1 MKVTVTLLFKGKEIS
16 TRARAGQTLATIIEE
31 AGLDLELPCG
41 GHRDCGACRVH
52 AQGLLSPPTAVELE
66 LLGEEKIGQGVRL
79 ACKSKIRGAAE
90 IIVPETLQAAN
101 ILARGTAR
109 RTGFNPNISKKL
121 LAPIIAAES
130 SLLESVRKSL
140 AETGLAAAPEL
151 EVAGPEKNSAGG
163 VLTAVSRN
171 GTVDLVEPGDTRAEC
186 FGLAVDVGTTTL
198 VVSLVD
204 LNSGRE
210 LDTIS
215 ALNPQ
220 VTYGHDV
227 VTRITQVKGKQ
238 VSLRHL
244 QEILVR
250 ELDRLGRELCQRHS
264 LSPARIYEAAVAGN
278 TCMMHLLLALD
289 PVVLALAPYTSR
301 IKGSV
306 SVRATELGFRSLCRA
321 HLYILPPIS
330 PFVGGDITAG
340 ILATDLAAG
349 PKPTLL
355 IDIGTNGEVVLVT
368 EDKIF
373 ACSVAAGPAF
383 EGMNIA
389 CGMRAQPGAIEAV
402 RIENDGPRL
411 KVIGQ
416 GRPRG
421 ICGSGLIDVV
431 AQLREKELINA
442 RGRIA
447 ADCAAPSL
455 RSCLRDRDGK
465 RSFLLF
471 ADDRGRQVYISQ
483 QDIRQVQLA
492 KGACRAGINLLL
504 KEAAIGPA
512 AVKRV
517 WVAGAFGYHLKPASL
532 IKIGLLPR
540 QWHDRIAFAGNT
552 AKVGALSV
560 LLNRRLRDEAAGLV
574 RSVMTVDLV
583 SHPEFDRQF
592 IRAMLF

>member
-1 MKVTVTLLFKGKEIS
+1 MKVTVTLLVRGGKIS
-16 TRARAGQTLATIIEE
+16 TRARAGQTLAAVIQG

-41 GHRDCGACRVH
+41 GHRDCGACQVH
-52 AQGLLSPPTAVELE
+52 AQGRLSPPTAVELE
-66 LLGEEKIGQGVRL
+66 LLGAEKIGQGVRL
-79 ACKSKIRGAAE
+79 ACKSKIQGEAG
-90 IIVPETLQAAN
+90 IIVPETLQATN

-109 RTGFNPNISKKL
+109 RTDFNPDISKRL
-121 LAPIIAAES
+121 LPPIIPAEGP
-130 SLLESVRKSL
+130 LLESIKKSL

-151 EVAGPEKNSAGG
+151 ELAGPEKNSAKG

-171 GTVDLVEPGDTRAEC
+171 GTVDLVEHGDTRAEC

-198 VVSLVD
+198 VVALVD
-204 LNSGRE
+204 LISGRE
-210 LDTIS
+210 LGTAS

-227 VTRITQVKGKQ
+227 ITRITQVKGKQ
-238 VSLRHL
+238 VSLHHL
-244 QEILVR
+244 QAILVR
-250 ELDRLGRELCQRHS
+250 ELDRLGRELCRRHS
-264 LSPARIYEAAVAGN
+264 LAPARIYEAAVAGN
-278 TCMMHLLLALD
+278 TCMMHLLLGLD

-301 IKGSV
+301 IKGSI
-306 SVRATELGFRSLCRA
+306 SVRATELGFKSLGRA

-340 ILATDLAAG
+340 ILAADLAGG

-368 EDKIF
+368 ENKTF

-402 RIENDGPRL
+402 GIENDGPRL

-431 AQLREKELINA
+431 AQLREKELIDA
-442 RGRIA
+442 GGRIA

-455 RSCLRDRDGK
+455 RPYLRDQNGK

-471 ADDRGRQVYISQ
+471 ADRSRQVYISQ

-517 WVAGAFGYHLKPASL
+517 CVAGAFGYHLKPASL

-540 QWHDRIAFAGNT
+540 EWHDRIAFVGNT
-552 AKVGALSV
+552 AKEGALSV
-560 LLNRRLRDEAAGLV
+560 LLNQRLRDEAARLG
-574 RSVMTVDLV
+574 RSVLTVDLV

-592 IRAMLF
+592 IQAMLF

>member
-1 MKVTVTLLFKGKEIS
+1 MKVLVTLLFKGEKIS
-16 TRARAGQTLATIIEE
+16 TRVRAGQVLAAVIQD

-41 GHRDCGACRVH
+41 GHRDCGACRVQ
-52 AQGLLSPPTAVELE
+52 AQGMLSPPTAVELE
-66 LLGEEKIGQGVRL
+66 LLGPEKIRQGVRL
-79 ACKSKIRGAAE
+79 ACKSKIRGPAE
-90 IIVPETLQAAN
+90 IIVPETLLAAN
-101 ILARGTAR
+101 ILSRGTTR
-109 RTGFNPNISKKL
+109 RTDLNPNISKKL
-121 LAPIIAAES
+121 LASISPAGS
-130 SLLESVRKSL
+130 SLLESVKKSL
-140 AETGLAAAPEL
+140 AGTGLPAGPEL
-151 EVAGPEKNSAGG
+151 EVAGPEKDGAGG
-163 VLTAVSRN
+163 VMTAVSRN
-171 GTVDLVEPGDTRAEC
+171 GMVDLVEPGDTRAEC

-198 VVSLVD
+198 VVALVD

-220 VTYGHDV
+220 VSHGHDV
-227 VTRITQVKGKQ
+227 LTRITQVKGGQ
-238 VSLRHL
+238 VSLKHL
-244 QEILVR
+244 QEILVS
-250 ELDRLGRELCQRHS
+250 ELDRLGRALCQRHS

-278 TCMMHLLLALD
+278 TCMMHLLLGLD

-301 IKGSV
+301 IKGSINI
-306 SVRATELGFRSLCRA
+306 RATELGFKSLCRA

-340 ILATDLAAG
+340 ILATDLAGG
-349 PKPTLL
+349 PKPTLF

-368 EDKIF
+368 ENKTF

-402 RIENDGPRL
+402 RIEDDGPRL

-416 GRPRG
+416 GSPLG

-442 RGRIA
+442 GGRIA
-447 ADCAAPSL
+447 ADCALPSL
-455 RSCLRDRDGK
+455 RPYLRERNGK

-471 ADDRGRQVYISQ
+471 AGRDRRLHISQ

-504 KEAAIGPA
+504 REAAIGPE
-512 AVKRV
+512 AVRRV
-517 WVAGAFGYHLKPASL
+517 YVAGAFGYHLKPASL
-532 IKIGLLPR
+532 TKIGLLPR
-540 QWHDRIAFAGNT
+540 EWHDRIVFAGNT
-552 AKVGALSV
+552 AKVGAVLT
-560 LLNRRLRDEAAGLV
+560 LLNRRLRDEAARLG
-574 RSVMTVDLV
+574 RSVLTVDLV

-592 IRAMLF
+592 VRAMLF

>member
-1 MKVTVTLLFKGKEIS
+1 MKVLITLLFKGEKIS
-16 TRARAGQTLATIIEE
+16 IRARAGQVLATIIQE

-41 GHRDCGACRVH
+41 GHRDCGACRVQV
-52 AQGLLSPPTAVELE
+52 QGMLSLPTAVELE
-66 LLGEEKIGQGVRL
+66 LLGLEKIGQGERL
-79 ACKSKIRGAAE
+79 ACKSRIRGPAE
-90 IIVPETLQAAN
+90 IIVPETLQASG
-101 ILARGTAR
+101 ILVSGTER
-109 RTGFNPNISKKL
+109 QTDLNPNISKKL
-121 LAPIIAAES
+121 LPPVIPAGS
-130 SLLESVRKSL
+130 SLLESVKKSL
-140 AETGLAAAPEL
+140 AETGQPVALEL
-151 EVAGPEKNSAGG
+151 EVADLEKDGARG

-171 GTVDLVEPGDTRAEC
+171 GRVDLVEPGDTRAEC

-198 VVSLVD
+198 VVALVD
-204 LNSGRE
+204 LISGRE
-210 LDTIS
+210 IDTVS

-227 VTRITQVKGKQ
+227 LTRITQVKGGQ
-238 VSLRHL
+238 VSLHHL

-250 ELDRLGRELCQRHS
+250 ELDRLGRALCQRHS
-264 LSPARIYEAAVAGN
+264 ISPARIYEAAVAGN
-278 TCMMHLLLALD
+278 TCMMHLLLGLD

-301 IKGSV
+301 IKGSIYI
-306 SVRATELGFRSLCRA
+306 RATELGFKSLGRA

-340 ILATDLAAG
+340 ILATDLAGG
-349 PKPTLL
+349 PKPTLF

-368 EDKIF
+368 ENKTF

-389 CGMRAQPGAIEAV
+389 CGMRAQPGAIESV

-416 GRPRG
+416 GRPQG

-431 AQLREKELINA
+431 AQLREKELINP

-455 RSCLRDRDGK
+455 RPYLRDRNGK

-471 ADDRGRQVYISQ
+471 RDRGRQVYISQ

-504 KEAAIGPA
+504 KEAAIGPE

-532 IKIGLLPR
+532 TRIGLLPR
-540 QWHDRIAFAGNT
+540 EWHDRIVFVGNT
-552 AKVGALSV
+552 AKVGAMLV
-560 LLNRRLRDEAAGLV
+560 LLNRRLRDEAAGLG
-574 RSVMTVDLV
+574 RSVLTVDLV

-592 IRAMLF
+592 IQAMLF

>member
-1 MKVTVTLLFKGKEIS
+1 MKVLVTLLCKGKEIS
-16 TRARAGQTLATIIEE
+16 ARARAGQTLAAIIQE

-41 GHRDCGACRVH
+41 GHRDCGACQVQAR
-52 AQGLLSPPTAVELE
+52 GLLSLPTDTELE
-66 LLGEEKIGQGVRL
+66 LLGAEKIRQGVRL
-79 ACKSKIRGAAE
+79 ACKSRIRGAAG

-101 ILARGTAR
+101 ILSQGTAR
-109 RTGFNPNISKKL
+109 RTDLNPSISKKL
-121 LAPIIAAES
+121 LAPIIPAKG
-130 SLLESVRKSL
+130 SLLESIKKSL
-140 AETGLAAAPEL
+140 VDTGLAAAPEL
-151 EVAGPEKNSAGG
+151 ELAGPEKNSAKG

-171 GTVDLVEPGDTRAEC
+171 SRVELVEPGDTRDEC

-210 LDTIS
+210 LATIS

-227 VTRITQVKGKQ
+227 LTRITQVKGRQ
-238 VSLRHL
+238 VSLEHL

-250 ELDRLGRELCQRHS
+250 ELDRLAKALCRRHS
-264 LSPARIYEAAVAGN
+264 VSPARVYEAAVAGN
-278 TCMMHLLLALD
+278 TCMMHLLLGLD

-301 IKGSV
+301 IKGSI
-306 SVRATELGFRSLCRA
+306 SVRATELGFKFLCQA

-330 PFVGGDITAG
+330 PFVGGDITGG
-340 ILATDLAAG
+340 ILATDLAGG
-349 PKPTLL
+349 PKPTLF
-355 IDIGTNGEVVLVT
+355 IDIGTNGEVVLAT
-368 EDKIF
+368 ENRIF

-389 CGMRAQPGAIEAV
+389 CGMRARPGAIESV
-402 RIENDGPRL
+402 RIEDDGPRL

-421 ICGSGLIDVV
+421 ICGSGLIEVV
-431 AQLREKELINA
+431 AQLRERELINP

-447 ADCAAPSL
+447 ADCAVPSL
-455 RSCLRDRDGK
+455 RSCLRDRNGK

-471 ADDRGRQVYISQ
+471 ADRGRQVYISQ

-504 KEAAIGPA
+504 QEAAIGPA

-517 WVAGAFGYHLKPASL
+517 YVAGAFGYHLKPASL
-532 IKIGLLPR
+532 IKIGLLPQ

-560 LLNRRLRDEAAGLV
+560 LLNRRLRDQAATLG
-574 RSVMTVDLV
+574 RSVLTVDLV
-583 SHPEFDRQF
+583 THPGFDRQF

>member
-1 MKVTVTLLFKGKEIS
+1 MKVTVTLLFRGEKIS
-16 TRARAGQTLATIIEE
+16 TRAQAGQTLAAVIQET
-31 AGLDLELPCG
+31 GLDLELPCG

-52 AQGLLSPPTAVELE
+52 AQGRLSPPTAVELE
-66 LLGEEKIGQGVRL
+66 LLGAEKIGQGVRL
-79 ACKSKIRGAAE
+79 ACKSKIQGEAG
-90 IIVPETLQAAN
+90 IIVPETLQATN
-101 ILARGTAR
+101 ILVRGTAR
-109 RTGFNPNISKKL
+109 RTDFNPDISKKL
-121 LAPIIAAES
+121 LAPIIPAEGP
-130 SLLESVRKSL
+130 LLESIKKSL

-151 EVAGPEKNSAGG
+151 ELAGPEKNSAKG

-171 GTVDLVEPGDTRAEC
+171 GTVDLVEHGDTRAEC

-204 LNSGRE
+204 LISGRE

-238 VSLRHL
+238 VALHHL
-244 QEILVR
+244 QAILVR

-264 LSPARIYEAAVAGN
+264 LDPDRIYEAAVAGN
-278 TCMMHLLLALD
+278 TCMMHLLLGLD

-301 IKGSV
+301 IKGSI
-306 SVRATELGFRSLCRA
+306 SVRATELGFKSLRRA

-340 ILATDLAAG
+340 ILAADLAGG

-368 EDKIF
+368 ENKTF

-389 CGMRAQPGAIEAV
+389 CGMRAQPGAIESV
-402 RIENDGPRL
+402 RIEDDGPRL

-447 ADCAAPSL
+447 ADCAVPSL
-455 RSCLRDRDGK
+455 RPYLRDQNGK

-471 ADDRGRQVYISQ
+471 ADSSRQVYISQ

-517 WVAGAFGYHLKPASL
+517 CVAGAFGYHLKPASL

-540 QWHDRIAFAGNT
+540 EWHDRIAFVGNT
-552 AKVGALSV
+552 AKEGALSV
-560 LLNRRLRDEAAGLV
+560 LLNQRLRDEATRLG
-574 RSVMTVDLV
+574 RSVLTVDLV

-592 IRAMLF
+592 IQAMLF

>member
-1 MKVTVTLLFKGKEIS
+1 MKVLVTLLFKGEEIS
-16 TRARAGQTLATIIEE
+16 TRARAGQLLATIIQE

-41 GHRDCGACRVH
+41 GHRDCGACRVQV
-52 AQGLLSPPTAVELE
+52 QGMLSPPTAVELE
-66 LLGEEKIGQGVRL
+66 LLGPEKIGQGVRL
-79 ACKSKIRGAAE
+79 ACKSRIMGAAR
-90 IIVPETLQAAN
+90 IIVPKTLQAAN
-101 ILARGTAR
+101 ILSRGTAR
-109 RTGFNPNISKKL
+109 RTDLNPNISKEL
-121 LAPIIAAES
+121 LPAIIPAGG
-130 SLLESVRKSL
+130 SLLESVKKSL
-140 AETGLAAAPEL
+140 AGTGLPAAPEL
-151 EVAGPEKNSAGG
+151 EVAGPEKDGAGG
-163 VLTAVSRN
+163 VMTAVSRN
-171 GTVDLVEPGDTRAEC
+171 GRVDLVEPGDTRAEC

-198 VVSLVD
+198 VVALVD
-204 LNSGRE
+204 LISGRE
-210 LDTIS
+210 LDTAS

-227 VTRITQVKGKQ
+227 VTRITQVKGGQ
-238 VSLRHL
+238 VSLHHL
-244 QEILVR
+244 QAILVH

-264 LSPARIYEAAVAGN
+264 ISPARIYEAAVAGN

-289 PVVLALAPYTSR
+289 PVVLAVAPYTSR
-301 IKGSV
+301 IEGSI
-306 SVRATELGFRSLCRA
+306 SVRATELGFKSLCRA

-330 PFVGGDITAG
+330 PFVGGDITGG
-340 ILATDLAAG
+340 ILATDLAGG

-368 EDKIF
+368 EKKTF

-402 RIENDGPRL
+402 WIEDDGPRL

-416 GRPRG
+416 GSPRG

-442 RGRIA
+442 GGRIA
-447 ADCAAPSL
+447 ADCAVPSL
-455 RSCLRDRDGK
+455 RACLRDRDGK

-471 ADDRGRQVYISQ
+471 AADRGRQVYISQ

-504 KEAAIGPA
+504 KEAAIGPQ

-517 WVAGAFGYHLKPASL
+517 CVAGAFGYHLKPASL
-532 IKIGLLPR
+532 VRIGLLPR
-540 QWHDRIAFAGNT
+540 EWHDRIVFVGNT
-552 AKVGALSV
+552 AKVGALLV
-560 LLNRRLRDEAAGLV
+560 LLNRRLRDEAAGLG
-574 RSVMTVDLV
+574 RSVLTVDLV

-592 IRAMLF
+592 IQAMLF

>member
-1 MKVTVTLLFKGKEIS
+1 MKVTVTLLFEGGKIS
-16 TRARAGQTLATIIEE
+16 TRARAGQILATVIQE
-31 AGLDLELPCG
+31 AGLPLELPCG
-41 GHRDCGACRVH
+41 GHRDCGACQVY
-52 AQGLLSPPTAVELE
+52 AQGKLSPPTTTELE
-66 LLGEEKIGQGVRL
+66 LLGAEKIRQDVRL
-79 ACKSKIRGAAE
+79 ACKSKIKGAAE
-90 IIVPETLQAAN
+90 IIVPETLQTAN
-101 ILARGTAR
+101 ILVQGTER
-109 RTGFNPNISKKL
+109 RTDFTPNISKKL
-121 LAPIIAAES
+121 LTPIIPAES
-130 SLLESVRKSL
+130 SLLESVKKSL
-140 AETGLAAAPEL
+140 AETGLPAALEL
-151 EVAGPEKNSAGG
+151 EVACPEKNSARG

-171 GTVDLVEPGDTRAEC
+171 GTVDLVEQGDTRAEC

-220 VTYGHDV
+220 VTHGHDV
-227 VTRITQVKGKQ
+227 ITRITQVKGRQ
-238 VSLRHL
+238 VSLQHL

-264 LSPARIYEAAVAGN
+264 ISPARIYEAAVAGN
-278 TCMMHLLLALD
+278 TCMMHLLLGLD

-301 IKGSV
+301 IKGSI
-306 SVRATELGFRSLCRA
+306 SIRATELGFKSLCRA

-340 ILATDLAAG
+340 ILATDLADG
-349 PKPTLL
+349 PKPTLF
-355 IDIGTNGEVVLVT
+355 IDIGTNGEMVLVT
-368 EDKIF
+368 ENKTF

-389 CGMRAQPGAIEAV
+389 CGMRAQPGAIESV
-402 RIENDGPRL
+402 WIEDDGPRL
-411 KVIGQ
+411 EVIGQ
-416 GRPRG
+416 GSPQG

-431 AQLREKELINA
+431 AQLRKKELINA

-447 ADCAAPSL
+447 ADCAVPSL
-455 RSCLRDRDGK
+455 RSYIRDRNGK

-471 ADDRGRQVYISQ
+471 ADRGRQVYISQ

-504 KEAAIGPA
+504 KEAAIGPE

-517 WVAGAFGYHLKPASL
+517 CVAGAFGYHLKPASL
-532 IKIGLLPR
+532 IEIGLLPLE
-540 QWHDRIAFAGNT
+540 WHDRIAFVGNT
-552 AKVGALSV
+552 AKVGALLV
-560 LLNRRLRDEAAGLV
+560 LLNRRFRDEAASLV
-574 RSVMTVDLV
+574 RSVLTVDLV

-592 IRAMLF
+592 IQAMLF